1 MEKQRECCDDGEGR
15 LQSELFFLQLHWLI
29 QHQSHA
35 PVVTN
40 FNLMIIYIY
49 IFIKIEKK
57 IQNE

>member
-1 MEKQRECCDDGEGR
+1 MEKQRECGDDGEGR

-40 FNLMIIYIY
+40 FNLMIYLS
-49 IFIKIEKK
+49 IKIEKK